1 MQIENLP
8 LLTHPKYTGT
18 LERILFF
25 NEENQYCVGEFR
37 SEGNQEKIV
46 ITGTLPGVQ
55 CGETLEIEGEWTT
68 HPQYGKQLKINSFSS
83 KLPSSLYGIRKYLS
97 SGLIPGIGKI
107 YAEKIVDYFK
117 TDTFRIISEE
127 SARLKE
133 VPGIGA
139 HRAKS
144 IKKAWDE
151 QHALREVFMFLKT
164 YGVTNSQCMRL
175 VKTYGDT
182 ANLILKKNPYKVA
195 YEIEGIGFKTAD
207 KIAINLGFSNESQ
220 ERVEA
225 GIQFALKEL
234 ESDGHTC
241 APREYLAQRSAALLE
256 CNSSLIEKHINLLL
270 ANKQIVELPYGSL
283 IQLPSLHKAEASI
296 TYSIG
301 LIQHTPSTLPS
312 IDFPKAIEWTQ
323 GRMGF
328 LLDPQQIEAINTA
341 LSSKIAIITGGPG
354 TGKTTILKGIVDI
367 LKAKK
372 VKLTLAAPTGRA
384 AQRMHET
391 TGFFAQTIHRLLKID
406 PVMGTFVYN
415 ETNPLHTEF
424 VIIDESSMIDTLLA
438 ASLLKAIP
446 SNAHLV
452 FVGDIHQ
459 LPSVGPGAVL
469 QNLIQIGKIPTVK
482 LDKIFRQSSRSQI
495 VTKAHEIL
503 EGQVCLPPSRELLH
517 KPSEDL
523 HHFDFEF
530 IKATTPESCINA
542 IKYIYK
548 NLNSFCR
555 KGIDAINDVQV
566 LVPMHKGISGISN
579 INIELQ
585 KALNPNGKGVLMGN
599 NTFAPG
605 DKIIQLRN
613 NYDKG
618 IFNGDLGQ
626 ILEMNVE
633 EKSLSINFGGD
644 FVELDRLDLPD
655 LTLAY
660 AISIHKSQGSEFPAV
675 IIPLLKH
682 HFVMLQRNL
691 IYTAITRGREK
702 VILVGDPVA
711 YVMAVKNDK
720 STERYSGLKERLLS
734 LLATG

>member
-8 LLTHPKYTGT
+8 LLTEPKYMGT

-37 SEGNQEKIV
+37 CDGSQEKIV

-55 CGETLEIEGEWTT
+55 CGETLEIQGEWTN

-97 SGLIPGIGKI
+97 SGLIPGIGKV

-117 TDTFRIISEE
+117 TETFRIISEE
-127 SARLKE
+127 SVRLKE
-133 VPGIGA
+133 VPGIGPN
-139 HRAKS
+139 RAKS

-175 VKTYGDT
+175 VKTYGNT

-195 YEIEGIGFKTAD
+195 YEIEGIGFRTAD

-220 ERVEA
+220 ERLEA

-234 ESDGHTC
+234 ESEGHTC
-241 APREYLAQRSAALLE
+241 VPHDYLAQRSATLLE
-256 CNSSLIEKHINLLL
+256 CNISLIEEQISHLLT
-270 ANKQIVELPYGSL
+270 NKQIIELPYDRL
-283 IQLPSLHKAEASI
+283 IQLPPMHKAEASI
-296 TYSIG
+296 SHSIG
-301 LIQHTPSTLPS
+301 LIQYTTSALPS

-328 LLDPQQIEAINTA
+328 SLDPQQIEAISAA

-367 LKAKK
+367 LRAKK

-384 AQRMHET
+384 AQRMQET
-391 TGFFAQTIHRLLKID
+391 TGFFSQTIHRLLKID
-406 PVMGTFVYN
+406 PGTGTFFHN
-415 ETNPLHTEF
+415 EENPLHTEF

-482 LDKIFRQSSRSQI
+482 LGKIFRQSSRSQI
-495 VTKAHEIL
+495 ITKAHEIL
-503 EGQVCLPPSRELLH
+503 EGQVHLPPPREPLH
-517 KPSEDL
+517 NFTEDPYS
-523 HHFDFEF
+523 FDFEF
-530 IKATTPESCINA
+530 IKATSPESCIEA
-542 IKYIYK
+542 IKSIYK
-548 NLNSFCR
+548 NLHSFCR
-555 KGIDAINDVQV
+555 KGIDAVNDVQV

-585 KALNPNGKGVLMGN
+585 KTLNPNGKGVFMGN

-633 EKSLSINFGGD
+633 EKSLSVDFSGD
-644 FVELDRLDLPD
+644 FIELERLDLSD
-655 LTLAY
+655 ITLAY
-660 AISIHKSQGSEFPAV
+660 AISIHKSQGSEFPVV
-675 IIPLLKH
+675 IIPLLKQ

-711 YVMAVKNDK
+711 YAMAIKNDK

-734 LLATG
+734 LLTIG